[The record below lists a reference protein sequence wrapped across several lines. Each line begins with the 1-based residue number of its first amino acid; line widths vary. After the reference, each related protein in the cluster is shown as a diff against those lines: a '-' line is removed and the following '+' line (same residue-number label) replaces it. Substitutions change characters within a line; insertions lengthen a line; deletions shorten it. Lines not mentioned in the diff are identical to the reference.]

1 MAKMFTSKTEC
12 REYVKDA
19 IGATWQDFDIDA
31 IVEEAFERTSDG
43 WTIEDPDDDFWSIV
57 ESHDVSEA

>member
-12 REYVKDA
+12 RQYVADCLS
-19 IGATWQDFDIDA
+19 TYVDDYDIDS
-31 IVEEAFERTSDG
+31 IVEDAFERTSDG